1 MNGEQLA
8 ADLLLLTAHFLLLA
22 DALLR
27 QAMSS
32 TLVKLIS
39 SAALRLTLV
48 DPRTPQ
54 PPGTGANTAGF
65 NSTTTFCCSGVS
77 ITTPRSSLGHKVA
90 KILFRTRKSGCAM

>member
-8 ADLLLLTAHFLLLA
+8 ADLLLLTAHFLILA
-22 DALLR
+22 GALLR
-27 QAMSS
+27 QAMSR

-48 DPRTPQ
+48 DPRLPQ
-54 PPGTGANTAGF
+54 PPGTGVNTAGF

-77 ITTPRSSLGHKVA
+77 MTTPRPSSGHQVA
-90 KILFRTRKSGCAM
+90 KIFFPTRKSDCVM